1 MSFKKLDT
9 NTNGIQGRMPSILEK
24 IISKDFLSN
33 PKFSPNQCSSDH
45 EKTFKVLFLHCT
57 VPVLIILLKVVL
69 QRKNFPRG
77 DNILLVKE
85 EKPWLTSSHSE
96 DQEEDK
102 LDKISR

>member
-1 MSFKKLDT
+1 MSFKNLT
-9 NTNGIQGRMPSILEK
+9 LTLMEY
-24 IISKDFLSN
+24 KDLKKFSQRSFLPN

-45 EKTFKVLFLHCT
+45 EKTFRVLFLHCT

-69 QRKNFPRG
+69 QRTIFLRV
-77 DNILLVKE
+77 DNILMVKE
-85 EKPWLTSSHSE
+85 EKPWLTSSQSE